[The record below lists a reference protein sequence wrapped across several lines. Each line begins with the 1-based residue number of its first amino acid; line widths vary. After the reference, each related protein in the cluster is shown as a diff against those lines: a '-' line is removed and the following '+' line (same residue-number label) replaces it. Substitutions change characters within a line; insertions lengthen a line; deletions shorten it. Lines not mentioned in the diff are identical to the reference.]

1 MFELSKDSET
11 PGDFHF
17 NQVNMMLERMIFIK
31 QDA

>member
-1 MFELSKDSET
+1 VFELSKDSKT

-17 NQVNMMLERMIFIK
+17 NQVNMMLEGKIFVK